1 MSISAKLSVSIVVR
15 NDDKFAVVRENQDG
29 KTVINFPSGHIEPGE
44 TLVEAA
50 CRELLEETGIS
61 CERFYPI
68 SSYLLNGQKGKNL
81 YVSYLFE
88 ADRKFC
94 VCRDSQRTDEDVLE
108 LLWLTKEEILAM
120 KEMWRN
126 NLIEQKMLDVLSN
139 IRSVF
144 HFS

>member
-1 MSISAKLSVSIVVR
+1 MSISAKLSVSVVLR
-15 NDDKFAVVRENQDG
+15 NGDRFAMVREIQDG

-61 CERFYPI
+61 CERFYPV
-68 SSYLLNGQKGKNL
+68 SSYFLNGRKGENL
-81 YVSYLFE
+81 YISYLFE

-94 VCRDSQRTDEDVLE
+94 TVNENQRIDEDVLA
-108 LLWLTKEEILAM
+108 LLWLTIEEINGM
-120 KEMWRN
+120 KDKWRN
-126 NLIEQKMLDVLSN
+126 DLIGQKMIDVLSN
-139 IRSVF
+139 TRSTF

>member
-1 MSISAKLSVSIVVR
+1 MSVVAKLSVSVVLR
-15 NDDKFAVVRENQDG
+15 NGDNFAMVREVQDG

-68 SSYLLNGQKGKNL
+68 SSYLLNGRKGENL

-94 VCRDSQRTDEDVLE
+94 VGCESQQADEDVLE
-108 LLWLTKEEILAM
+108 LLWLPKEQILAM

-126 NLIEQKMLDVLSN
+126 NLIEQKMLDVLSGV
-139 IRSVF
+139 RSVF

>member
-1 MSISAKLSVSIVVR
+1 MSISAKLSVSVVLR
-15 NDDKFAVVRENQDG
+15 NGDRFAVVHEVQDD
-29 KTVINFPSGHIEPGE
+29 KTVINFPSGHVEPGE

-61 CERFYPI
+61 CERFHPV
-68 SSYLLNGQKGKNL
+68 SSYLLNGLKGENL

-88 ADRKFC
+88 ADKEFC
-94 VCRDSQRTDEDVLE
+94 TFNENQQVDEDVLE